1 MKPEAVQQ
9 WMPTLIKAVALVGV
23 GYETLGEDFDRPYLL
38 ALFGAM
44 LGIGEVVQA
53 AASRGKEDK
62 DDSDKEEK
70 KEPAK

>member
-1 MKPEAVQQ
+1 
-9 WMPTLIKAVALVGV
+9 MPTLIKAVALVGV

-53 AASRGKEDK
+53 AASRVKEDEK
-62 DDSDKEEK
+62 GEEK
-70 KEPAK
+70 GSEK

>member
-1 MKPEAVQQ
+1 MKPEVVQQ

-53 AASRGKEDK
+53 AATRGKANGEGTER
-62 DDSDKEEK
+62 DKESK
-70 KEPAK
+70 